1 MGRQLVGFDIGESTL
16 KMVHASGREI
26 KNCVVADVPDNT
38 VKNGAVVSMDA
49 MADFIRESARKNDI
63 PKADAAVIIPAS
75 QILTKNV
82 TMPAMNVQQ
91 LMFNLPFELKDYLKE
106 EKQNYFFDYALR
118 EMVTDD
124 EGRPYEMRL
133 LICAVLKSVIEEY
146 EIMFKRAGF
155 KLKTAVP
162 EECAYANIVNSAS
175 DRLAEDFCI
184 ADLGHSSTRL
194 HIFHKGEYAAMRNID
209 IGGRNLD
216 MLIADESGIDI
227 HMAQI
232 YKKSN
237 YNVVLE
243 SDLALVVYNRLTVEI
258 MKAVNFFN
266 YNNREAELNDI
277 YICGGGAE
285 VDILVR
291 TIAEETKLNVY
302 PASKLTSR
310 ILGLDKPDIFLKSCG
325 LVIGG

>member
-16 KMVHASGREI
+16 KMVHKSGGEI
-26 KNCVVADVPDNT
+26 KTCVVADVPDNT
-38 VKNGAVVSMDA
+38 VKNGVIVSMDA

-63 PKADAAVIIPAS
+63 PKANASVIIPAE

-106 EKQNYFFDYALR
+106 EKKNYLFDYAVR
-118 EMVTDD
+118 EMITDD
-124 EGRPYEMRL
+124 GGKPYEMRL
-133 LICAVLKSVIEEY
+133 LACAVLKSVIEEY
-146 EIMFKRAGF
+146 DTMFKRAGF
-155 KLKTAVP
+155 RLKTAVP
-162 EECAYANIVNSAS
+162 EECAYTNLVNSVS
-175 DRLAEDFCI
+175 DRLPADFCI
-184 ADLGHSSTRL
+184 ADIGHSSTRL

-209 IGGRNLD
+209 VGGRNLD
-216 MLIADESGIDI
+216 ILIADESGIDI

-243 SDLALVVYNRLTVEI
+243 SNLALSVYNRLAVEI

-291 TIAEETKLNVY
+291 TIAEETKLNIY
-302 PASKLTSR
+302 PASKLTGGITR
-310 ILGLDKPDIFLKSCG
+310 LDKPELFLKSGG

>member
-1 MGRQLVGFDIGESTL
+1 MSRQQVGFDIGESTL
-16 KMVHASGREI
+16 KMVHMAGGEI
-26 KNCVVADVPDNT
+26 KACVAADVPDNI
-38 VKNGAVVSMDA
+38 VKNGVIASMDA
-49 MADFIRESARKNDI
+49 MADFIREIARKNDI
-63 PKADAAVIIPAS
+63 PKADASVIVPAS
-75 QILTKNV
+75 QILTKTV
-82 TMPAMNVQQ
+82 TMPVMSVQQ
-91 LMFNLPFELKDYLKE
+91 LMFNLPYELKDYLQE
-106 EKQNYFFDYALR
+106 EKQNYYFDYAVK
-118 EMVTDD
+118 EITTDE

-162 EECAYANIVNSAS
+162 EECAYTNLVNTLPEEFY
-175 DRLAEDFCI
+175 RDFCI

-194 HIFHKGEYAAMRNID
+194 HIFHNGEYSVMRNID
-209 IGGRNLD
+209 LGGRSLD
-216 MLIADESGIDI
+216 MLIAEESGIDI
-227 HMAQI
+227 HMAQV

-243 SDLALVVYNRLTVEI
+243 SETARNVYNRLAVEI

-266 YNNREAELNDI
+266 YNNRDAELNDI
-277 YICGGGAE
+277 YLCGGGAE
-285 VDILVR
+285 VDVLFK

-302 PASKLTSR
+302 TASRLTGR
-310 ILGLDKPDIFLKSCG
+310 QLGLDRPNLFLKSCG

>member
-26 KNCVVADVPDNT
+26 KTCVVADVPDNT
-38 VKNGAVVSMDA
+38 VKNGAIVSMDA

-91 LMFNLPFELKDYLKE
+91 LMFNLPYELKDYLQE

-118 EMVTDD
+118 EMVIDD
-124 EGRPYEMRL
+124 DGRPYEMRL

-155 KLKTAVP
+155 RLKTAVP

-209 IGGRNLD
+209 VGGRNLD
-216 MLIADESGIDI
+216 ILIADESGIDI

-243 SDLALVVYNRLTVEI
+243 SNLALSVYNRL
-258 MKAVNFFN
+258 A
-266 YNNREAELNDI
+266 RL
-277 YICGGGAE
+277 
-285 VDILVR
+285 
-291 TIAEETKLNVY
+291 
-302 PASKLTSR
+302 
-310 ILGLDKPDIFLKSCG
+310 
-325 LVIGG
+325 

>member
-38 VKNGAVVSMDA
+38 VKNGAIVSMDA

-75 QILTKNV
+75 QIFTKNV

-106 EKQNYFFDYALR
+106 EKKNYLFDYAVR

-124 EGRPYEMRL
+124 EGKPYEMKL

-155 KLKTAVP
+155 RLKTAVP
-162 EECAYANIVNSAS
+162 EECVYTNLVNSVS
-175 DRLAEDFCI
+175 DRLPADFCI

-194 HIFHKGEYAAMRNID
+194 HIFHNGEYAAMRNID

-243 SDLALVVYNRLTVEI
+243 SDLALGVYNRLAVEI

>member
-106 EKQNYFFDYALR
+106 EKKNYLFDYAVR

-124 EGRPYEMRL
+124 EGKPYEMKL

-243 SDLALVVYNRLTVEI
+243 SDLALGVYNRLTVEI